1 MAQAGLQRQ
10 VLSEIDET
18 RGDVLRMSQFVH
30 AHPEIALEEVES
42 AEAVADTLERH
53 GFTVERG
60 VAGLPTA
67 FKATKGSGG
76 PVIAFLAEYDALPE
90 LGHGCGHNLIAG
102 SNVAAG
108 IGLAAALEHVPG
120 TVVVF
125 GTPAEE
131 AHGGKVV
138 MVDAGA
144 FDGVDVV
151 LSSHPAAMAA
161 RVALEPGSGS
171 CLAVQEVV
179 IVFHG
184 KTAHAASDP
193 ENGVNALNAVI
204 HTFTGIDALR
214 QHVTPDVRIHGIITH
229 GGVAPNVVP
238 EYARARFY
246 VRAQTQRAV
255 RDLVEKVHRIAEGA
269 ALITGA
275 RLEFTEPHGI
285 HAEVVP
291 VYSLNARLQAHY
303 EAMGQQTTPAPK
315 GVGPYSTDLGNVSYV
330 VPTVAVSFPITEGM
344 IPWHS
349 AQVVEAA
356 ASELGYAS
364 MFKAAKAIALV
375 GLDALT
381 DPAFVQAAKA
391 EHQAAVAAR
400 GGSK

>member
-1 MAQAGLQRQ
+1 MAQVGLQRQ
-10 VLSEIDET
+10 VTAEIDET
-18 RGDVLRMSQFVH
+18 RGDVLRMSRFVH
-30 AHPEIALEEVES
+30 AHPEIAMEEVES
-42 AEAVADTLERH
+42 AEEVAATLERH
-53 GFTVERG
+53 GFAVERG
-60 VAGLPTA
+60 IAGLPTA
-67 FKATKGSGG
+67 FKATKGSGS
-76 PVIAFLAEYDALPE
+76 PVVAFLAEYDALPE

-108 IGLAAALEHVPG
+108 IGLAAALDQTAG
-120 TVVVF
+120 TVIVF

-131 AHGGKVV
+131 AIGGKVI
-138 MVDAGA
+138 MAEAGA
-144 FDGVDVV
+144 FEGVDIV
-151 LSSHPAAMAA
+151 LSSHPAAMNA

-193 ENGVNALNAVI
+193 ENGINALNAI
-204 HTFTGIDALR
+204 IQTFTGIDAMR

-229 GGVAPNVVP
+229 GGVAPNVTP

-255 RDLVEKVHRIAEGA
+255 HDLVEKVRHIAEGA

-275 RLEFTEPHGI
+275 RLEYTEPHGI

-291 VYSLNARLQAHY
+291 VYSLNARLKEHY
-303 EAMGQQTTPAPK
+303 EAQGQQTTPAPK
-315 GVGPYSTDLGNVSYV
+315 GVGPYSTDLGNVSYAA
-330 VPTVAVSFPITEGM
+330 PTVAVSFPITEGM

-349 AQVVEAA
+349 SQVVEAA
-356 ASELGYAS
+356 ASDLGYES

-381 DPAFVQAAKA
+381 DPAFVQAAKD
-391 EHQAAVAAR
+391 EHKAAVAAR
-400 GGSK
+400 GGSN

>member
-1 MAQAGLQRQ
+1 
-10 VLSEIDET
+10 
-18 RGDVLRMSQFVH
+18 MSQFVH

-60 VAGLPTA
+60 IAGLPTA
-67 FKATKGSGG
+67 FKATKGSGS

-120 TVVVF
+120 TVIVF

-131 AHGGKVV
+131 AYGGKVV
-138 MVDAGA
+138 MADAGA

-151 LSSHPAAMAA
+151 LSSHPAAMTA

-255 RDLVEKVHRIAEGA
+255 RDLVEKVHHIAEGA

-291 VYSLNARLQAHY
+291 VYSLNARLQGALR
-303 EAMGQQTTPAPK
+303 GDGPADHTRAK
-315 GVGPYSTDLGNVSYV
+315 GRWPVLHRP
-330 VPTVAVSFPITEGM
+330 
-344 IPWHS
+344 
-349 AQVVEAA
+349 
-356 ASELGYAS
+356 
-364 MFKAAKAIALV
+364 
-375 GLDALT
+375 
-381 DPAFVQAAKA
+381 
-391 EHQAAVAAR
+391 R
-400 GGSK
+400 